1 MNKTLVSMNL
11 TNPQTNSFKK
21 SHISKYAFMQR
32 NVSVYVLGISGAQ
45 NQIRALHMPNKSP
58 LIEQHSWPKYF
69 SLANNHMPLLE
80 KHN

>member
-21 SHISKYAFMQR
+21 SHISECACMQR
-32 NVSVYVLGISGAQ
+32 NVSMYVLGISGAQ
-45 NQIRALHMPNKSP
+45 NQTRALHMPNKSP
-58 LIEQHSWPKYF
+58 PVEQHPWPKYF
-69 SLANNHMPLLE
+69 SLVNNHMPLLE